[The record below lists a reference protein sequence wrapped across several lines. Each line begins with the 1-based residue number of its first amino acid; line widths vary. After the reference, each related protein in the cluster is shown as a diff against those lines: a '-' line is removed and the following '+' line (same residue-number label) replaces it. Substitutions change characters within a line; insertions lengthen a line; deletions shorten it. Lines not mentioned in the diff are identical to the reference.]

1 MKMRKLVPL
10 TVATLAAAFAL
21 TGCTVTGPTENFS
34 GLPDEEHII
43 TESEGGEDS
52 GLQAF
57 WLHEGSQIGV
67 AISGSSTCPV
77 IGSKITVVEP
87 EADGEGEGNVVEI
100 ATVPLSDDQPCTMD
114 FVPHT
119 SVFWTPDSVTTT
131 EPLTVRVGD
140 QEVELPIK

>member
-34 GLPDEEHII
+34 GLPDEEHIV

-52 GLQAF
+52 GLRAF
-57 WLHEGSQIGV
+57 WLHEGAQIGV
-67 AISGSSTCPV
+67 SISGSSTCPV
-77 IGSKITVVEP
+77 IGSKISIVEP
-87 EADGEGEGNVVEI
+87 EGEGNTVEI
-100 ATVPLSDDQPCTMD
+100 ATVPLPADQPCTMD

-119 SVFWTPDSVTTT
+119 SVFWTPDFVTTT

>member
-34 GLPDEEHII
+34 GLPDEEHIV
-43 TESEGGEDS
+43 TESEGGIDS
-52 GLQAF
+52 PVQAF
-57 WLHEGSQIGV
+57 WLHEGAQIGV
-67 AISGSSTCPV
+67 SISGSSSCPV
-77 IGSKITVVEP
+77 IGSQIIVVDP
-87 EADGEGEGNVVEI
+87 AGEGNTVEI
-100 ATVPLSDDQPCTMD
+100 TTVPQAEDKICTMD

-119 SVFWTPDSVTTT
+119 SVFWTPDFVTTT
-131 EPLTVRVGD
+131 EPLTIRVGD